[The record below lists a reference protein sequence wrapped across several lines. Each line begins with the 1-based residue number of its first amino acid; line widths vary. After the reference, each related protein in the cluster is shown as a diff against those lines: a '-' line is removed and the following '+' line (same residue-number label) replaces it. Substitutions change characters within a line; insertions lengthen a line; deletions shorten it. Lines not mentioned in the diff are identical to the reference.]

1 MGQDNQ
7 DSLWLEKGVVGWLWP
22 VLVHRATPTSMP
34 GLGRTTWGQTGNQL
48 QGLAGHLGAGPRGHH
63 CTSFR
68 QQEQAQPRSV
78 GKWWLV
84 LTPGTEGLIQG
95 IKDKEHLRHPGKL
108 DFTEQLLSLSSPCN
122 CLTQICHRDAGPHP
136 CFCITDVLPGQGE
149 WSPMCET
156 LTGKNPDST
165 CLYQCALRRKAAW

>member
-7 DSLWLEKGVVGWLWP
+7 DSLWQEKGVVGSLWP
-22 VLVHRATPTSMP
+22 VLVHRASPTSMP

-78 GKWWLV
+78 GKWRLV

-122 CLTQICHRDAGPHP
+122 SY
-136 CFCITDVLPGQGE
+136 TDLSQRC
-149 WSPMCET
+149 WSPSLFLHHWCPARPGWMKSHVWDTNWKKPWQHMSLSMC
-156 LTGKNPDST
+156 S
-165 CLYQCALRRKAAW
+165 